1 MPAGANRKR
10 LSGVLLT
17 DRTAQGGG
25 RTDSDAIEEQRTGR
39 AGEVSV
45 VGDFNDWQPGAH
57 LMAERLDGSRA
68 GTVAFPM
75 NQHHGFRYL
84 ADGGHWLDEE
94 GADGHDGRNCL
105 LHT

>member
-1 MPAGANRKR
+1 MLERTRSKKQTEITFVLPAGHP
-10 LSGVLLT
+10 
-17 DRTAQGGG
+17 
-25 RTDSDAIEEQRTGR
+25 

-45 VGDFNDWQPGAH
+45 VGDFNGWRPGAH
-57 LMAERLDGSRA
+57 PMAERPDGSRA
-68 GTVAFPM
+68 VTVTFPV

-94 GADGHDGRNCL
+94 GADGHDGRNSL

>member
-1 MPAGANRKR
+1 MLERTRSKKQTEITFVLPAGHP
-10 LSGVLLT
+10 
-17 DRTAQGGG
+17 
-25 RTDSDAIEEQRTGR
+25 

-45 VGDFNDWQPGAH
+45 VGDFNGWRPGAH
-57 LMAERLDGSRA
+57 PMAERPDGTRA
-68 GTVAFPM
+68 VTVTFPV

-94 GADGHDGRNCL
+94 GADGHDGRNSL

>member
-1 MPAGANRKR
+1 MLERTRSKKRTEITFVLPAGHP
-10 LSGVLLT
+10 
-17 DRTAQGGG
+17 
-25 RTDSDAIEEQRTGR
+25 

-57 LMAERLDGSRA
+57 PMAGRPDGSRA
-68 GTVAFPM
+68 VTVTFPV

-94 GADGHDGRNCL
+94 AADGHDGRNCL